1 MGYMITPNV
10 VIIKLFNLEQEY
22 CGMEIGFGKGEKMVV
37 RWFHILSSIKIGI
50 KHAFIYCGFF

>member
-1 MGYMITPNV
+1 MIAPNV

-50 KHAFIYCGFF
+50 KHVFIYCGFL